1 MSIPKN
7 ALYQDLKDCN
17 LIIEVRDIRL
27 PLTTAV
33 PLLKAK
39 FGSKARAIFFT
50 KADLVSEGLRQK
62 VLTWGRNQGLYCAAV
77 NINDKQ
83 ALKKHLAQAASHCA
97 TQRSLLGIL
106 RVGIIGL
113 PNVGKSSMINI
124 FRGKNVVKVANR
136 PGVTRGRQWIRISE
150 SMVMLDTP
158 GIATIA
164 YKKSQHK
171 ENFLK
176 LAACR
181 ILADSEYEMLEVA
194 EYFYQKLQENKSI
207 PISSELEEVLNRHLE
222 FSELLASIAIRQ
234 NFKKLGGVPDIERAS
249 RYFCEQCHQHLL
261 PFVDMDCLPA

>member
-1 MSIPKN
+1 MSIQKN

-27 PLTTAV
+27 PITTAV

-39 FGSKARAIFFT
+39 FGSKARALFFT
-50 KADLVSEGLRQK
+50 KADLVSEGQRQK
-62 VLTWGRNQGLYCAAV
+62 VLTWGRSQGLYCAAV
-77 NINDKQ
+77 NISDKQ
-83 ALKKHLAQAASHCA
+83 ALKRHLTQAASHCV
-97 TQRSLLGIL
+97 TQKSLLGIL

-136 PGVTRGRQWIRISE
+136 PGVTKGRQWIRISDN
-150 SMVMLDTP
+150 MVMLDTP

-164 YKKSQHK
+164 YKKSLHK

-194 EYFYQKLQENKSI
+194 EYCYQKLKENTSI
-207 PISSELEEVLNRHLE
+207 MLPEELKEVLDRHLE
-222 FSELLASIAIRQ
+222 FSDLLASISIRQ
-234 NFKKLGGVPDIERAS
+234 NFKKVGGVPDIERAS
-249 RYFCEQCHQHLL
+249 RYFCEQCHLHVL
-261 PFVDMDCLPA
+261 PFVDMDLLPT